1 LCLSIRDPFL
11 GKEHPSFP
19 SGDLPSPIP
28 RNVGG
33 TANSSVC
40 LATDSGQE
48 VGIGPSQ
55 AYQCPRLGFYTQTSG
70 EETLSPT
77 VWDLNCG
84 TWDLPLW
91 QEGFSG
97 CGTGAPEVTGS
108 VAGGTQA

>member
-1 LCLSIRDPFL
+1 MCLSIHDPFL

-55 AYQCPRLGFYTQTSG
+55 AYQCPRLGFYIQTSG

-77 VWDLNCG
+77 SEIIIIFKSFITSFIFKKDYLFDCV
-84 TWDLPLW
+84 
-91 QEGFSG
+91 
-97 CGTGAPEVTGS
+97 GS
-108 VAGGTQA
+108 

>member
-1 LCLSIRDPFL
+1 MCLSIRDPFL

-84 TWDLPLW
+84 TWDLPLDSFTDPGMTDGTSVSSNEA
-91 QEGFSG
+91 EGG
-97 CGTGAPEVTGS
+97 E
-108 VAGGTQA
+108 